1 MKNNN
6 QEPELSAIKQIE
18 LRAAAIPGVISLA
31 QGIPSFDT
39 PEPIKNR
46 VIEAINNGLVAKYSL
61 APGMI
66 ELREA
71 IEESLFRQGMNYN
84 FENEIIV
91 TAGSIEAIAA
101 TLLALASTGDEII
114 ILSPSYVSYAQA
126 IKLAG
131 AKPVYVALD
140 EENEWSLNVAALAGA
155 VSAKTKAII
164 ICHPNN
170 PTGTIFNKQQLLAVA
185 ELAQKKNFFI
195 VIDEVYKD
203 FLYEEADRQNYF
215 SLAMA
220 PEFRRQVIRIFSFS
234 KAYAMT
240 GWRIGYLH
248 TDKSLAEKILKVHD
262 NLVTC
267 APVVSQYAALA
278 ALSLKPAE
286 WKIYRDA
293 YLSRRDIMCQHLD
306 KLSEYLSYVK
316 PKSAYFTFP
325 KIKKDKFKNYTDSLN
340 FALHLLDNERVAVV
354 PGSAFGPTGED
365 HFRLSFGRTESDIIM
380 GMQRLAKHFTTHA

>member
-1 MKNNN
+1 
-6 QEPELSAIKQIE
+6 
-18 LRAAAIPGVISLA
+18 
-31 QGIPSFDT
+31 
-39 PEPIKNR
+39 
-46 VIEAINNGLVAKYSL
+46 
-61 APGMI
+61 MI

-164 ICHPNN
+164 ICHTNN
-170 PTGTIFNKQQLLAVA
+170 PAGTIFNKQQLLAVA

-248 TDKSLAEKILKVHD
+248 TDKSL
-262 NLVTC
+262 
-267 APVVSQYAALA
+267 
-278 ALSLKPAE
+278 
-286 WKIYRDA
+286 
-293 YLSRRDIMCQHLD
+293 
-306 KLSEYLSYVK
+306 
-316 PKSAYFTFP
+316 
-325 KIKKDKFKNYTDSLN
+325 
-340 FALHLLDNERVAVV
+340 
-354 PGSAFGPTGED
+354 
-365 HFRLSFGRTESDIIM
+365 
-380 GMQRLAKHFTTHA
+380 